1 MTQRGTKIQKSKLNR
16 KIVGHKR
23 VIGQRKQ
30 NFFRAFCGLW
40 VMNKNKS
47 KGGENTIIPHGQP
60 RILIPVDVD

>member
-23 VIGQRKQ
+23 VIGQQKQ

-40 VMNKNKS
+40 VMNKHES
-47 KGGENTIIPHGQP
+47 KGRKNNNTSQITWNP
-60 RILIPVDVD
+60 DTT